1 MPDMGDDFHLLSLL
15 FAAQFYLSKNKMVS
29 SEVEGPLRDHLF
41 WFAGTGP
48 HTPSLG
54 EFRVMLFRY
63 LPEIRTNTLLL

>member
-1 MPDMGDDFHLLSLL
+1 
-15 FAAQFYLSKNKMVS
+15 MVS